1 MNILALDLGKRYTVS
16 CWYQTQEGSHEF
28 GRIPTTPQAI
38 GELLLKLKQRGVVG
52 RLVIEVSHLAGWVT
66 DLARAQGILEV
77 QVANPITEGWRWKN
91 VKRKTDRDDA
101 LKLAKLSAAN
111 QLPTVWI
118 PAAGVRQWRSLI
130 GYRHKLVRRRT
141 AVRNRIRMLLDSNAV
156 SWPDGAAGWS
166 AQTMAALAKMSRPLE
181 ACEGMLELWRG
192 QLHLE
197 LAMLSSLEPLIEQA
211 EKRLDAIAGADAR
224 VKRLMTIP
232 GVGVRLSETVVA
244 MLDDVKRFA
253 NKQQVGCY
261 AGLTPRRY
269 QSGEMDRSGRISKQ
283 GSGEL
288 RWLLVEIAW
297 GMLQHNPRGREV
309 FNQISKGQKSRRKQ
323 AAVALARRV
332 LTWCWAMLRDE
343 RDWHDWSPSET
354 PLPA

>member
-1 MNILALDLGKRYTVS
+1 MTILALDLGKRYTVS
-16 CWYQTQEGSHEF
+16 CRYQTKDGSHEF
-28 GRIPTTPQAI
+28 GRLKTTPQAI
-38 GELLLKLKQRGVVG
+38 SQVLKQRPVD
-52 RLVIEVSHLAGWVT
+52 RLVIEVSHLAGWVN
-66 DLARAQGILEV
+66 DLARERGIEV
-77 QVANPITEGWRWKN
+77 QVANPIHEGWRWKN

-111 QLPTVWI
+111 QLPMVWM
-118 PAAGVRQWRSLI
+118 PGAPVRQWRSLI

-141 AVRNRIRMLLDSNAV
+141 AVRNRLRALLDAQGLG
-156 SWPDGAAGWS
+156 WPDAEGTWS
-166 AQTMAALAKMSRPLE
+166 PEALAALSKMSRPLE

-197 LAMLSSLEPLIEQA
+197 LEMHCHLERLIQPV
-211 EKRLDAIAGADAR
+211 EKKLDAIAGHDAR
-224 VKRLMTIP
+224 VTRLMTIP
-232 GVGVRLSETVVA
+232 GVGVRLSEVVVA
-244 MLDDVKRFA
+244 MLDDVSRFS

-269 QSGEMDRSGRISKQ
+269 QSGQMDRSGRISKQ
-283 GSGEL
+283 GCSEM

-297 GMLQHNPRGREV
+297 GMLQHNPHGRV
-309 FNQISKGQKSRRKQ
+309 IFNKISKGQKSRRKQ

-332 LTWCWAMLRDE
+332 LTWCWAMLRDQ
-343 RDWHDWSPSET
+343 RDWSPRA